1 MGKDYKELI
10 IWQKGRRLTKEVYL
24 LTRQFPPEER
34 FGLSSQIQ
42 RAVVSIPS
50 NIAVGFNRNSD
61 KELIHFLKIAKGS
74 SAEVETQLLLSM
86 DLGYVDKETIGPLL
100 TLNQEVIRGIGA
112 LISKIGQKRL

>member
-50 NIAVGFNRNSD
+50 NIAEGFNRNSD
-61 KELIHFLKIAKGS
+61 KEFIHFLKIAKGS

-100 TLNQEVIRGIGA
+100 S
-112 LISKIGQKRL
+112 LIQGPTRATRAQTSITWPTRL